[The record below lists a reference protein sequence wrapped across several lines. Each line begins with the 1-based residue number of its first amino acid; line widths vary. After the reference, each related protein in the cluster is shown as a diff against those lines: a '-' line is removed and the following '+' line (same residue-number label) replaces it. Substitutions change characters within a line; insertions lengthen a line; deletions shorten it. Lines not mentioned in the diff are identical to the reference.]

1 MEKRTKASKIKD
13 RSTEPEPTVLSQ
25 GEVVALGTGST
36 DKYGVRITSLG

>member
-1 MEKRTKASKIKD
+1 M
-13 RSTEPEPTVLSQ
+13 TVYADGKEFAK